1 MFPPTKK
8 AMAAALAGAAIASSL
23 GPSAAPAAPG
33 SDAAGTPCVAPAPS
47 LIAASAGEK
56 YTRLRAACASLAS
69 TTQPVAD
76 ESTASD
82 GFDAPS
88 AAIGAAAGTGVVI
101 VLLAAG
107 GFARRGSP
115 TRRQRPVV
123 EVQK

>member
-1 MFPPTKK
+1 MFPLTKK

-33 SDAAGTPCVAPAPS
+33 TDTARTPCVAPPPS
-47 LIAASAGEK
+47 LIAASAGEE
-56 YTRLRAACASLAS
+56 YARLRADCASRAS

-76 ESTASD
+76 ESTVSG

-107 GFARRGSP
+107 GLARRGSP
-115 TRRQRPVV
+115 TRRQRPAV